1 MVSAPPRVEA
11 GCGCAAESCAVT
23 AFSDWREVEGIGGCF
38 IVVPDWILLLASVDG
53 EWRQLAWTEVSPR

>member
-1 MVSAPPRVEA
+1 MRR
-11 GCGCAAESCAVT
+11 ESCAVT

-38 IVVPDWILLLASVDG
+38 IVVPDWILLLGSVDG